1 MSRYI
6 DADKLIE
13 DVRRK
18 RGLHEIIKGVI
29 YSFLHDAPTA
39 DVVESKRGEWIK
51 LPSNGIGNTA
61 ECSVCH
67 DSVYGYES
75 CNFCP
80 NCGADMRGDKR

>member
-13 DVRRK
+13 DVRIK

-29 YSFLHDAPTA
+29 YLFLHDAPTA

>member
-39 DVVESKRGEWIK
+39 DVVEVVRCKDCKEYNTHSCAEGFGWCEMWDLGKTDNQFCSYGKR
-51 LPSNGIGNTA
+51 
-61 ECSVCH
+61 
-67 DSVYGYES
+67 
-75 CNFCP
+75 
-80 NCGADMRGDKR
+80 ADMRGDKR

>member
-6 DADKLIE
+6 DADELIE

-39 DVVESKRGEWIK
+39 DVVESKRGEWK
-51 LPSNGIGNTA
+51 VDETHDYEPY
-61 ECSVCH
+61 CSLCGH
-67 DSVYGYES
+67 EPIAGEKYNY
-75 CNFCP
+75 CP
-80 NCGADMRGDKR
+80 DCGAEMRGDKR

>member
-6 DADKLIE
+6 DADELIE

-39 DVVESKRGEWIK
+39 DVVEVVRCKECKYLMFSDFYG
-51 LPSNGIGNTA
+51 
-61 ECSVCH
+61 ECSKGYMGI
-67 DSVYGYES
+67 VYPNG
-75 CNFCP
+75 FCSH
-80 NCGADMRGDKR
+80 GERADMRGDKR